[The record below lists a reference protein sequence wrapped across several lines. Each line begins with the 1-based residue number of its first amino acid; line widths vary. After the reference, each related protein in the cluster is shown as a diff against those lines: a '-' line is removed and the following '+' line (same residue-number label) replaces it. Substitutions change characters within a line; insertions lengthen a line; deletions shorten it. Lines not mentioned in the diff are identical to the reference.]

1 VTLRGENKALV
12 PSIVT
17 GRQACERSHATLTRR
32 KAATY
37 PEVTGSKSR
46 FETDGTLPAK
56 TPVTKGK
63 KTKSALR
70 RKEIQM
76 SMDITRGLAV
86 LKAAWSFGSAET
98 AVDNTTAAQIS
109 GTDLSGEFLAE
120 AQNYLN
126 MGRHQSAAI
135 MAGDALEEV
144 LRRLSSHNSV
154 AVSSVDGMIAEL
166 ARKGVYDSLV
176 EQQLSECRNLHEKA
190 VTGLWSEVSK
200 DDVESMLRDLRAFV
214 VDHVSNN

>member
-1 VTLRGENKALV
+1 VTDRGEKGAIPPL
-12 PSIVT
+12 PLSPRIARESRLQT
-17 GRQACERSHATLTRR
+17 ASHR
-32 KAATY
+32 KSSHY
-37 PEVTGSKSR
+37 PEVTGSKSG

-63 KTKSALR
+63 KPKSALR

-98 AVDNTTAAQIS
+98 AADTNAVAQIS

-144 LRRLSSHNSV
+144 LRQLCSENSV
-154 AVSSVDGMIAEL
+154 SASSVDAMIAEL
-166 ARKGVYDSLV
+166 ARMGVYDSLV
-176 EQQLSECRNLHEKA
+176 EQQLSECTILYEKA

-200 DDVESMLRDLRAFV
+200 KDVESMLCDLRAFV

>member
-1 VTLRGENKALV
+1 
-12 PSIVT
+12 
-17 GRQACERSHATLTRR
+17 
-32 KAATY
+32 
-37 PEVTGSKSR
+37 
-46 FETDGTLPAK
+46 
-56 TPVTKGK
+56 
-63 KTKSALR
+63 
-70 RKEIQM
+70 M

-98 AVDNTTAAQIS
+98 AVDTNTAAQTS

-126 MGRHQSAAI
+126 RGRHQSAAI

-144 LRRLSSHNSV
+144 LRRLCSDNSV
-154 AVSSVDGMIAEL
+154 APSSVAGMIAEL
-166 ARKGVYDSLV
+166 AGMGVYDTLV
-176 EQQLSECRNLHEKA
+176 ERQLSECTSLYEKA

-214 VDHVSNN
+214 EDHVSNN